1 MYALEIN
8 FNELKSLKELLCASN
23 IEQSNDI
30 TKQVDLKIHECYMCL
45 NTGYLLPLEKIN
57 IFISKKDF
65 DIVLEMEECI
75 RNKIYTHPLA
85 ASLNEKFHKIRFPN

>member
-1 MYALEIN
+1 MNILEIN

-30 TKQVDLKIHECYMCL
+30 TKQVDLKINECYMCL
-45 NTGYLLPLEKIN
+45 NAGYLLPLEKIN

-85 ASLNEKFHKIRFPN
+85 ASLNEKFHEIRFPN